1 MFTKYKFY
9 DIHSHLHTCLNKM
22 LFDESFLTK
31 LKQMSI
37 GIILATE
44 DFLDYEEAIRISTRL
59 GSILSVGLGF
69 HPKNYDYFDHFS
81 RILFSRMESVDVIS
95 EIGLDKNSKCPMN
108 QQETYLYEILS
119 NLSSAHVIQFH
130 APSLFSSI
138 LDILSS
144 FHFKKVIFHRF
155 NGTMDELERIIEQG
169 YFISVNVDDI
179 PALSRK
185 NLIQNCPL
193 SQILTETDYPY
204 CKNKDYLTII
214 PKLIE
219 KIAQIKNRCK
229 DEIRATIKTNTNNI
243 LLEN

>member
-1 MFTKYKFY
+1 
-9 DIHSHLHTCLNKM
+9 M
-22 LFDESFLTK
+22 LFDEPFLAK

-44 DFLDYEEAIRISTRL
+44 DFLDFEEATRISTRL
-59 GSILSVGLGF
+59 GSVLSVGLGF
-69 HPKNYDYFDHFS
+69 HPKNYTYFEQFS
-81 RILFSRMESVDVIS
+81 RILFDRMENVDIIS

-108 QQETYLYEILS
+108 QQETYLYEMLS
-119 NLSSAHVIQFH
+119 NLSSTHIIQFH
-130 APSLFSSI
+130 SPSLSSSI

-155 NGTMDELERIIEQG
+155 NGTMNELERIIDQG

-179 PALSRK
+179 PALSRN

-193 SQILTETDYPY
+193 SQILTETDFPY
-204 CKNKDYLTII
+204 CKNKNYLTIL

-229 DEIRATIKTNTNNI
+229 DEIRTTIKTTINNI
-243 LLEN
+243 LVEN